1 MHERTRKPERPRD
14 LDELAAAIVQDAT
27 AEDEAAPPARQ
38 QGPAAVELGQEGP
51 MTDPEVAAANAAKQ
65 TRAKEIADGVLDNP
79 DLMAQIRE
87 SMADPH
93 PGVPL
98 KELLSRTQG

>member
-1 MHERTRKPERPRD
+1 
-14 LDELAAAIVQDAT
+14 
-27 AEDEAAPPARQ
+27 
-38 QGPAAVELGQEGP
+38 